1 MRIEYTGRKIE
12 VTPDL
17 REYAE
22 ERLQKLNRV
31 LRDRSSIHV
40 ILEAAKRRR
49 TAEITL
55 KWRDQT
61 LVSIEETTDA
71 RSSING
77 AIDKL
82 EKQAVRLLQ
91 RRWTR
96 KRRPG
101 PTSALTL
108 NVMRME
114 RGARGDRA
122 AVAPERIPIKP
133 LSVDEAIATLEAD
146 SKDLVA
152 FRNTETD
159 RINIVYW
166 RRDGRLLLIEPE
178 S

>member
-1 MRIEYTGRKIE
+1 MQIEYTGRQIE

-17 REYAE
+17 RQYAE

-31 LRDRSSIHV
+31 FRDRSNIHI
-40 ILEAAKRRR
+40 ILEAAKHRR

-61 LVSIEETTDA
+61 LVGIEETTDP
-71 RSSING
+71 RTSING

-101 PTSALTL
+101 PTSAVTL
-108 NVMRME
+108 NVMRTE
-114 RGARGDRA
+114 PGAAEA
-122 AVAPERIPIKP
+122 AGTVTTERIPIKP

-146 SKDLVA
+146 SRDLVA

-166 RRDGRLLLIEPE
+166 RRDGRMVLIEPE

>member
-1 MRIEYTGRKIE
+1 MNIEYTGRHIE
-12 VTPDL
+12 VTPEL
-17 REYAE
+17 RQYTE
-22 ERLQKLNRV
+22 ERLLKLTRV

-40 ILEAAKRRR
+40 ILDAEKHRR
-49 TAEITL
+49 TAEVTL

-61 LVSIEETTDA
+61 LVGVEETTDS
-71 RSSING
+71 RTSIHG
-77 AIDKL
+77 AIEKL
-82 EKQAVRLLQ
+82 EKQAVRLVQ

-101 PTSALTL
+101 PTSAVTL
-108 NVMRME
+108 NVMSMGE
-114 RGARGDRA
+114 SEGAPVS
-122 AVAPERIPIKP
+122 AVATERIPVKP

-166 RRDGRLLLIEPE
+166 RRDGRLVLIEPE

>member
-1 MRIEYTGRKIE
+1 MQIEYTGRRMD

-17 REYAE
+17 RQYAE

-31 LRDRSSIHV
+31 FRDRSSVHI
-40 ILEAAKRRR
+40 ILEAAKHRR
-49 TAEITL
+49 TAEITM

-61 LVSIEETTDA
+61 LVGFEETTDL

-82 EKQAVRLLQ
+82 EKQAVSLVQ

-101 PTSALTL
+101 PTSAVTL
-108 NVMRME
+108 NVMRVE
-114 RGARGDRA
+114 QGTTGGAG
-122 AVAPERIPIKP
+122 AVATERIPIKP

-146 SKDLVA
+146 SRDLVA

-166 RRDGRLLLIEPE
+166 RRDGRLVLIEPE

>member
-1 MRIEYTGRKIE
+1 MRIEYTGRQIE

-17 REYAE
+17 RQYAE

-31 LRDRSSIHV
+31 LHNRSSIHV
-40 ILEAAKRRR
+40 ILEAAKHRR

-55 KWRDQT
+55 KWREHT
-61 LVSIEETTDA
+61 LVGCEETTDP

-101 PTSALTL
+101 PTSAVTL
-108 NVMRME
+108 NVMKME
-114 RGARGDRA
+114 QGAGEDRA
-122 AVAPERIPIKP
+122 GVAAERIPIKP

-159 RINIVYW
+159 RINIMYW
-166 RRDGRLLLIEPE
+166 RRDGRLVLVEPE

>member
-1 MRIEYTGRKIE
+1 MNIEYTGRQIE

-17 REYAE
+17 RQYAE

-40 ILEAAKRRR
+40 ILEAAKHRR
-49 TAEITL
+49 TAEVTV

-61 LVSIEETTDA
+61 LVGFEETTDP

-114 RGARGDRA
+114 PAVGEAAA
-122 AVAPERIPIKP
+122 AVATERIPIKP

-159 RINIVYW
+159 RVNIVYW
-166 RRDGRLLLIEPE
+166 RRDGRLVLIEPE

>member
-1 MRIEYTGRKIE
+1 MNIEYTGRQIE

-17 REYAE
+17 RQYAE

-40 ILEAAKRRR
+40 ILEAAKHRR
-49 TAEITL
+49 TAEVTV

-61 LVSIEETTDA
+61 LVGFEETTDP

-114 RGARGDRA
+114 PAVGEAAA
-122 AVAPERIPIKP
+122 AVATERIPIKP

-159 RINIVYW
+159 RVNIIYW
-166 RRDGRLLLIEPE
+166 RRDGRLVLIEPE

>member
-1 MRIEYTGRKIE
+1 MNIEYTGRQIE

-17 REYAE
+17 RQYAE

-40 ILEAAKRRR
+40 ILEAAKHRR
-49 TAEITL
+49 TAEVTV

-61 LVSIEETTDA
+61 LVGFEETTDP

-114 RGARGDRA
+114 QAAGEAAA
-122 AVAPERIPIKP
+122 AVATERIPIKP

-159 RINIVYW
+159 RVNIVYW
-166 RRDGRLLLIEPE
+166 RRDGRLVLIEPE